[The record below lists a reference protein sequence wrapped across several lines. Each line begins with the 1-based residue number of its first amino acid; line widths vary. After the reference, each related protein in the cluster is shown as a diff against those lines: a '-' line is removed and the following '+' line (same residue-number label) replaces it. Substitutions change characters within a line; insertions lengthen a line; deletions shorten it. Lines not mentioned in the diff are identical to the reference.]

1 MYPSSTR
8 AEKRIFLLVF
18 VNPTWFLRSKEKL
31 WFYFW
36 FLSLRKQCQQ
46 PLSHVW
52 DEKSNWTFFFG
63 LDFFKTH
70 MKGIINH
77 LKFLISQFFWGV
89 GAKEGICPL
98 SDWRLSLHSFSA
110 SDYYY
115 DKVSRRTECPICIG
129 YVFDVGNE
137 KTYSRGIT
145 PGWVVLWRPDQRSW
159 ASLTIGM
166 VLLN

>member
-1 MYPSSTR
+1 MYPSSTW

-36 FLSLRKQCQQ
+36 FLLLRKQCQQ

-52 DEKSNWTFFFG
+52 DEKSNWTFFWIG
-63 LDFFKTH
+63 LFQNSYKRYH
-70 MKGIINH
+70 QSSQ
-77 LKFLISQFFWGV
+77 ISQFFWGV

-98 SDWRLSLHSFSA
+98 SDWRLSLHSFST

-159 ASLTIGM
+159 ASPTIGM
-166 VLLN
+166 ELLN